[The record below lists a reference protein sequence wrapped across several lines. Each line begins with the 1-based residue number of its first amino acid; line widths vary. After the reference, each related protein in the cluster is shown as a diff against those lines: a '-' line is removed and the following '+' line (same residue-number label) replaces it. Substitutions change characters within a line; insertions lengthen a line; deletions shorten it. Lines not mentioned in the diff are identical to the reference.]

1 MNSRFE
7 QHPEFHWWSQMSRP
21 HFLSAPES
29 LQDVPFVDSEEAT
42 ASDHESSAVEV
53 DLPLSLHLPEP
64 FEPRYRY
71 PVVIW
76 LHQDESNENELHT
89 VMPQI
94 SDQNYIGLAFRGT
107 SDDGQSE
114 ETGNFHWDAGEDKL
128 GELVEE
134 IHETIAEMSRFFRMD
149 TDRIYVAGFGSGATV
164 ALELLLEAPELFAGA
179 IALGGA
185 IPTTKGCGSKYRQ
198 LSAKKVLLGWG
209 RKDHVLDP
217 KSYQQQADQLEQTGV
232 LIDTRLYDCGHEL
245 TSNMLKEIDH
255 WLMAGCRSAF
265 V

>member
-7 QHPEFHWWSQMSRP
+7 QHPESHWWSQMSRP
-21 HFLSAPES
+21 HFLNLPES
-29 LQDVPFVDSEEAT
+29 LQEVPFEEGEEELAADLET
-42 ASDHESSAVEV
+42 PAVET
-53 DLPLSLHLPEP
+53 DLPLSLHLPDP

-76 LHQDESNENELHT
+76 LHQDESNEEELHT

-114 ETGNFHWDAGEDKL
+114 SGAFHWEACQDKL
-128 GELVEE
+128 ADLLEE
-134 IHETIAEMSRFFRMD
+134 IRETIAEMSRFFRMD
-149 TDRIYVAGFGSGATV
+149 LDRIYVAGFDSGATV

-179 IALGGA
+179 IALGGG
-185 IPTTKGCGSKYRQ
+185 IPSTAGYGSKYRQ
-198 LSAKKVLLGWG
+198 KTEKKVLLGWG
-209 RKDHVLDP
+209 RKDHVLDA
-217 KSYQQQADQLEQTGV
+217 KSFQEQIHQLEQTGV
-232 LIDTRLYDCGHEL
+232 LADKRLYDCGHEM
-245 TSNMLKEIDH
+245 TADMLKEIDH
-255 WLMAGCRSAF
+255 WLMADCRSAF